1 MNFYDTY
8 ILPHLINLAMQN
20 KAAKVERARFVSLA
34 SGRVLEIGIGSGLN
48 IPFYPADIEALYG
61 IDPSRELLRMGRKRA
76 AGAPFPIKLMKLSG
90 ERLPLEDESFN
101 TVVTTWTLCTIPDP
115 VQALREMRRILKPE
129 GQVIF
134 IEHGRSPD
142 PRVLAWQNRLNP
154 LWSRLAG
161 GCNLNREIDA
171 LIRAVGFE
179 ITRLETGYAPGPKP
193 FAYLYRGLA
202 RCRGEKRAAQ
212 GPKEEPTGAYGVGT

>member
-1 MNFYDTY
+1 MNFYGTY

-20 KAAKVERARFVSLA
+20 KAARVERARFVSLA

-48 IPFYPADIEALYG
+48 IPFYPADIEVLYG

-76 AGAPFPIKLMKLSG
+76 TDAAFPVKLMKVFG
-90 ERLPLEDESFN
+90 EDLPLPDESFD

-115 VQALREMRRILKPE
+115 VQALREMRRILRPE
-129 GQVIF
+129 GRVIF
-134 IEHGRSPD
+134 VEHGRSPD

-193 FAYLYRGLA
+193 FTYLYRGLA
-202 RCRGEKRAAQ
+202 R
-212 GPKEEPTGAYGVGT
+212 GPGTR